1 VYVVTNADAQTERC
15 ERLGIRLVVTSIFA
29 TSVIKRSYK
38 MFNTKKTDYAGL
50 KYWLN
55 RLSKNG
61 FEIVQI
67 LPSVEY
73 NATLY
78 VIVYKELQNG

>member
-1 VYVVTNADAQTERC
+1 
-15 ERLGIRLVVTSIFA
+15 
-29 TSVIKRSYK
+29 
-38 MFNTKKTDYAGL
+38 MFNKKKTDYAGL
-50 KYWLN
+50 DYWLN
-55 RLSKNG
+55 RLSNNG

-78 VIVYKELQNG
+78 VIVYKEL

>member
-1 VYVVTNADAQTERC
+1 
-15 ERLGIRLVVTSIFA
+15 
-29 TSVIKRSYK
+29 
-38 MFNTKKTDYAGL
+38 MFNTEKTDYEGL

-55 RLSKNG
+55 SLSKNG

-67 LPSVEY
+67 LPSVEF

-78 VIVYKELQNG
+78 VIVYKAVQNEKIEK